1 MLGNAKS
8 FAEAWAPQYEE
19 TTNRRGDVCERGA
32 RALLKKEAKKA
43 EMLKRIASGEEAPLR
58 GEMQELRFQNIL
70 KTPGAGFSR
79 LSFALQGPL
88 KDRCD
93 YVSIGRKLLLT
104 DVLPQGEIY
113 TSLVTHSNAGK
124 SLEPQ
129 VPETVTILWIGQS
142 AGRYRPQR
150 LNFA

>member
-43 EMLKRIASGEEAPLR
+43 EMLKRVASGEEAPIR

-104 DVLPQGEIY
+104 DVLPQGEIPAY
-113 TSLVTHSNAGK
+113 DLDKWLVTSQSN
-124 SLEPQ
+124 LC
-129 VPETVTILWIGQS
+129 
-142 AGRYRPQR
+142 
-150 LNFA
+150 